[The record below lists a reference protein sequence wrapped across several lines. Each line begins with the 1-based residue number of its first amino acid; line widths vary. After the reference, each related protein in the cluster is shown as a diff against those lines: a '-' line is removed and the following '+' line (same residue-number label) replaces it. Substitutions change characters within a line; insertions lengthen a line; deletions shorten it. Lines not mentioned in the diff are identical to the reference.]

1 MRFDFKKILT
11 TTCTILCLVSSPIVN
26 AAESPASFDKIVFFG
41 DSLSD
46 NGNFYALLYGYMPKS
61 PPYFEGRFSN
71 GFVWSE
77 YVGRY
82 FDENYQIPY
91 TNFAIGG
98 QTALF
103 HNPTNGFLPYTL
115 TMSVDNYLV
124 RTALHDRSTTLFSI
138 WIGANDYLH
147 DVSDPV
153 HVAKDVTDRI
163 QYVIERLMSYG
174 ARHFLII
181 NLPNLAR
188 SPYGH
193 ASDDAALLQ
202 IITLDHNARLE
213 SQVNKLA
220 TDHPEI
226 NIHLFD
232 INEVLTNY
240 FDEPEKYNKKYN
252 LNIKHFNS
260 SCWQGG
266 YRLHGSQLSEQ
277 HLKTDLHY
285 LLRQHTYS
293 AEHAGISQQ
302 DVPQLA
308 QYIWQSPDLRAAYTV
323 AEYVRAGEL
332 PCFNP
337 DEFFFWD
344 SLHPTRV
351 VHAMLGTRLS
361 KFIEAHYSPHSPE
374 A

>member
-1 MRFDFKKILT
+1 MRFDIKKSVFTSCVAILL
-11 TTCTILCLVSSPIVN
+11 TILPALTF
-26 AAESPASFDKIVFFG
+26 AEPPAPFDKIVFFG

-71 GFVWSE
+71 GNVWSE
-77 YVGRY
+77 HVSRY
-82 FDENYQIPY
+82 FEENYGIPS

-124 RTALHDRSTTLFSI
+124 RTVLRDRSTTLFSI

-153 HVAKDVTDRI
+153 HVATHVTDRI
-163 QYVIERLMSYG
+163 HDVIERLISYG

-188 SPYGH
+188 SPFGQ
-193 ASDDAALLQ
+193 ASDDTALLQ
-202 IITLDHNARLE
+202 VFTLDHNARLE
-213 SQVNKLA
+213 SQVTQLGE
-220 TDHPEI
+220 DHPEI
-226 NIHLFD
+226 DIHLFD
-232 INEVLTNY
+232 INEVLTTY
-240 FDEPEKYNKKYN
+240 FDNPEKYNKKYN

-266 YRLHGSQLSEQ
+266 YRLHATPLSEQ
-277 HLKTDLHY
+277 RLTNELHQHLLK
-285 LLRQHTYS
+285 R
-293 AEHAGISQQ
+293 AGSSNLVGAKNW
-302 DVPQLA
+302 DAKQLA
-308 QYIWQSPDLRAAYTV
+308 HFIWQSPDLQASYAV
-323 AEYVRAGEL
+323 AESARAGEL

-344 SLHPTRV
+344 SLHPSRV
-351 VHAMLGTRLS
+351 VHAMLGKRLT
-361 KFIEAHYSPHSPE
+361 KFIEQHYPHH
-374 A
+374 